1 MVQLLVCD
9 IETAATGLEH
19 KLTVVTRHMAG
30 FFRSGGNTLNP
41 FTT

>member
-1 MVQLLVCD
+1 MVQLLVRD

-30 FFRSGGNTLNP
+30 FYRSRVSTLNP